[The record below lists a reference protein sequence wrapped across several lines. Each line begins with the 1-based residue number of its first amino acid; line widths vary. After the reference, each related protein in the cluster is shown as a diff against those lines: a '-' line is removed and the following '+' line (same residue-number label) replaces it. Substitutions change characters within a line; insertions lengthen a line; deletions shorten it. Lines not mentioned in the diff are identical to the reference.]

1 MVIKLFL
8 FFLAGTMLLSCA
20 HVDEKGIKES
30 HDNLVLYAHVTVG
43 FPSEDMAMEEYTDT
57 IVLYSLVGNVTPFAL
72 VGMSGDS
79 EHTFS
84 KKDIMFSKR
93 LKDRVTKIYFGD
105 NLRQYLAYS
114 HDQYGL
120 LYLARTDWE
129 KDEFILLSHY
139 KYSDTLWK
147 PILAKCLQIHEN
159 RKTPKV
165 QESF

>member
-1 MVIKLFL
+1 
-8 FFLAGTMLLSCA
+8 
-20 HVDEKGIKES
+20 
-30 HDNLVLYAHVTVG
+30 
-43 FPSEDMAMEEYTDT
+43 
-57 IVLYSLVGNVTPFAL
+57 
-72 VGMSGDS
+72 
-79 EHTFS
+79 
-84 KKDIMFSKR
+84 MFSKR